1 MAKGTSMSLLLAMV
15 GIGLIL
21 VLQMALLQASTLL
34 ELELLTSLATRL
46 SLMKSVHQKWS

>member
-34 ELELLTSLATRL
+34 ELELPTSLVIRL
-46 SLMKSVHQKWS
+46 TMMRSVHQRWL